1 MKFTNGF
8 WLKRPGV
15 ELFNATDIR
24 EMQAEKDKV
33 TLFISPWQVTNR
45 GRSMDVPDFTR
56 GGWKTA
62 KPLGLVDI
70 DLAKMPFDKKA

>member
-45 GRSMDVPDFTR
+45 GRSMDGPLLTVEFTAPQPD
-56 GGWKTA
+56 
-62 KPLGLVDI
+62 I
-70 DLAKMPFDKKA
+70 LAVHVLSLIHI